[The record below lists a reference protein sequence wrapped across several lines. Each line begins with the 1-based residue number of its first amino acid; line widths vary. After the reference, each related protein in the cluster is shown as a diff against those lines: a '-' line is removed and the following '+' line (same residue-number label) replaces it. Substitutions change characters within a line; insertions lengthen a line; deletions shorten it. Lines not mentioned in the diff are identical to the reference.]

1 MNKSLAAILIAA
13 ACLMPARAN
22 DADVL
27 VWYVDTEEDAASYDG
42 ATREFDTIKFWAI
55 DSDTGAIKGLA
66 GNTYTGPNYLLNK
79 TPAAGS
85 GDTITLP
92 GDAEPPTTIH
102 GTYYT
107 DLSGYATGYTFQWE
121 LYQGDTLVD
130 RMLTPLTWG
139 DLATYMVS
147 SLGIEA
153 DLNLALNTEPY
164 NAAST
169 MVPEPSSGLLLLVGG
184 ALLALRRRR
193 RSPGAL

>member
-1 MNKSLAAILIAA
+1 MKKVLAMILAA
-13 ACLMPARAN
+13 ACAGSALAS

-42 ATREFDTIKFWAI
+42 GTREFDTIKFWAI
-55 DSDTGAIKGLA
+55 NSDTGEITGLA
-66 GNTYTGPNYLLNK
+66 GNTYTGPNYLLAG

-85 GDTITLP
+85 GDTISLE
-92 GDAEPPTTIH
+92 GDLGAGETTTIW

-107 DLSGYATGYTFQWE
+107 DLSGYASGYTFQYE
-121 LYQGDTLVD
+121 LYQGSTLVD
-130 RMLTPLTWG
+130 RMLTPLTWA
-139 DLATYMVS
+139 DLATHMVS

-153 DLNLALNTEPY
+153 DLNLQPSGGAY

-169 MVPEPSSGLLLLVGG
+169 MVPEPTSGLLLLVGG

-193 RSPGAL
+193 AVA